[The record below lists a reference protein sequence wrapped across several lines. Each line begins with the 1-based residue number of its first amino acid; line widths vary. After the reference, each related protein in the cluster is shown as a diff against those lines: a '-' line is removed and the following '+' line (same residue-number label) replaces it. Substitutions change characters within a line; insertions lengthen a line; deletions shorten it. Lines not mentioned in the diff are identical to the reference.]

1 MLHRQTVDNITLAV
15 LKGLMVSKPLDNF
28 VLVGGT
34 ALALQIGHR
43 KSIDLDFF
51 TLEAFDPDLLLADLS
66 ADFTPVLLQKSALS
80 LICTIEGIKV
90 DFIQFRYPFIR
101 PIREEEGIRMLSL
114 EDIAPMKLD
123 AISGRGSKKDFY
135 DVYFLLQHFTL
146 EKMFQLYQEKYP
158 HQTTFH
164 LLRSLAY
171 FKDADKDPEPVVF
184 DSLVS
189 WGVVKNKI
197 AEVIRNFGLV

>member
-1 MLHRQTVDNITLAV
+1 
-15 LKGLMVSKPLDNF
+15 
-28 VLVGGT
+28 
-34 ALALQIGHR
+34 
-43 KSIDLDFF
+43 
-51 TLEAFDPDLLLADLS
+51 
-66 ADFTPVLLQKSALS
+66 
-80 LICTIEGIKV
+80 
-90 DFIQFRYPFIR
+90 
-101 PIREEEGIRMLSL
+101 MLSL

-189 WGVVKNKI
+189 WVVVKNKI
-197 AEVIRNFGLV
+197 AEVIRNFG

>member
-1 MLHRQTVDNITLAV
+1 MLYRQTVDNITLAV

-51 TLEAFDPDLLLADLS
+51 TLYAFDPDLLLADLS
-66 ADFTPVLLQKSALS
+66 SDFTPVLLQKSALS
-80 LICTIEGIKV
+80 LICTIAGIKV

-123 AISGRGSKKDFY
+123 AVSGRGSKKDFY
-135 DVYFLLQHFTL
+135 DVYFLLQYFTL

-158 HQTTFH
+158 VIPALWYGNCCHRSGH
-164 LLRSLAY
+164 LVN
-171 FKDADKDPEPVVF
+171 ET
-184 DSLVS
+184 
-189 WGVVKNKI
+189 KI
-197 AEVIRNFGLV
+197 V

>member
-1 MLHRQTVDNITLAV
+1 MLYRQTVDNITLAV
-15 LKGLMVSKPLDNF
+15 LRGLMFSKPLDNF
-28 VLVGGT
+28 VLVSET

-114 EDIAPMKLD
+114 EDIEPMKLD
-123 AISGRGSKKDFY
+123 AVSGRGSKKDFY
-135 DVYFLLQHFTL
+135 DIYFLLQHFTL
-146 EKMFQLYQEKYP
+146 EMMFQLYQEKYP

-164 LLRSLAY
+164 VLRSLAY
-171 FKDADKDPEPVVF
+171 FEDAEKDPDPLVF
-184 DSLVS
+184 DTRIT
-189 WGVVKNKI
+189 WPVVKNKI
-197 AEVIRNFGLV
+197 TEVIRNFGQV

>member
-1 MLHRQTVDNITLAV
+1 MLYRQTVDNITLAV

-51 TLEAFDPDLLLADLS
+51 TLEAFDPYLLLADLS

-135 DVYFLLQHFTL
+135 DVYFFLQHFSL

-164 LLRSLAY
+164 VLRSLVY
-171 FKDADKDPEPVVF
+171 FEDAEKDPDPLVF
-184 DSLVS
+184 DTRIT
-189 WGVVKNKI
+189 WPVVKNKI
-197 AEVIRNFGLV
+197 TEVIRNFGQV